1 MPLTYRMVGSQ
12 ISATYTFGTYSTLAS
27 FSADTRPQ
35 TFTVVNNGLHGGF
48 MTEANHMYSYFTENF
63 ASVYE
68 MKIITLPTLQ
78 LNRLGGASGNVTAS
92 IRIGI
97 GAYDESNP
105 NAWRDTFW
113 NIPGSGAHNASWQI
127 ADINQDNVQ
136 TNYVSVGDTRI
147 VASENLIG
155 YSANAD
161 RQGFKTVCSFFP
173 NTQVLGNFEV
183 QITRL

>member
-27 FSADTRPQ
+27 FSADAKPQ
-35 TFTVVNNGLHGGF
+35 TFTVVNNGLHDDF
-48 MTEANHMYSYFTENF
+48 MTEANHKYSYFTENF
-63 ASVYE
+63 ASLYE

-78 LNRLGGASGNVTAS
+78 LSRLGGASGDVTAS

-105 NAWRDTFW
+105 LSWRTNFW
-113 NIPGSGAHNASWQI
+113 NIPGSLPGNASWQI
-127 ADINQDNVQ
+127 ADIDQDNVQ

-147 VASENLIG
+147 VASKNLNG

-161 RQGFKTVCSFFP
+161 RQGFKTACTFFP